1 MNPTSKKSP
10 AVPPPPP
17 SRAAAAAGGFAAGSA
32 RAVAPAIVGRAGP
45 ASHRGVGSGS
55 AGRSPGAESDGKKFT
70 RRYGITERTLGYR
83 REFLRLGDEDRE
95 LMLQLIPWAREHAPT
110 IAREFYDW
118 QFAFSRTREFF
129 GQYADRKGISLGN
142 LRRHLEAA
150 QTGYFVGV
158 FEGASNMWDEDY
170 FESRL
175 HIGWLHDQI
184 DLPMKWYIGAYAE
197 YQFLAKNHLQA
208 TFEDAD
214 FVARAE
220 RAISRVFNYD
230 MQAVCDS
237 FFLNTIE
244 SMGFDIDV
252 SQDEET
258 DKTEHLDQ
266 LKANVQKLTQ
276 QVQAIAGKRLN
287 DSVLDVVIDGAF
299 GLAINQVVVSLR
311 EILGQIAEGARQL
324 TAASSQLTSVSKT
337 MGDDSERTAEQAG
350 VVSTA
355 ATEIS
360 TNVQTVAASSEEMTA
375 SIREIAKSASEAT
388 RVASGAVKVAESTNA
403 TVARLGE
410 SSAEIGKVI
419 KVITS
424 IAQQT
429 NLLALNATIEAARA
443 GEAGKGFAVVAN
455 EVKELAKETA
465 KATEDI
471 SQKIDSIQASTR
483 GAVAAIAQIGQI
495 INQISDIQNTIAAAI
510 EEQTATTNEITRS
523 VTEVAK
529 GSGEIAHTITVVAT
543 SAQSTSAGAT
553 DAQRAAAEMAQMA
566 NALQSLSEQFSC

>member
-1 MNPTSKKSP
+1 MNNQ
-10 AVPPPPP
+10 
-17 SRAAAAAGGFAAGSA
+17 
-32 RAVAPAIVGRAGP
+32 
-45 ASHRGVGSGS
+45 
-55 AGRSPGAESDGKKFT
+55 
-70 RRYGITERTLGYR
+70 TLAHR
-83 REFLRLGDEDRE
+83 REFLRIGDEERDV
-95 LMLQLIPWAREHAPT
+95 MLKLIPWAKEHAPA

-118 QFAFSRTREFF
+118 QFAFSRTRDFF
-129 GQYADRKGISLGN
+129 ERYADRKGMSLGS
-142 LRRHLEAA
+142 LRRHLEMA
-150 QTGYFVGV
+150 QTDYFVGL
-158 FEGASNMWDEDY
+158 FEGADAMWDEEY

-175 HIGWLHDQI
+175 YIGWLHDQI
-184 DLPMKWYIGAYAE
+184 DLPFKWFIGAYAE
-197 YQFLAKNHLQA
+197 YQNL
-208 TFEDAD
+208 
-214 FVARAE
+214 ARAHLTKSFDDTAYVL
-220 RAISRVFNYD
+220 RAEAAMSRVFNYD
-230 MQAVCDS
+230 MQAVGDS

-244 SMGFDIDV
+244 SMGLDLV
-252 SQDEET
+252 MTHDEES

-266 LKANVQKLTQ
+266 LKDNVRVLMQ

-287 DSVLDVVIDGAF
+287 DEVLNVEIAGKFGGAISQVVASLRDLLTQVGDGAQQ
-299 GLAINQVVVSLR
+299 LA
-311 EILGQIAEGARQL
+311 
-324 TAASSQLTSVSKT
+324 AASEQLMDVSKT
-337 MGDDSERTAEQAG
+337 LGHDSERTAEQAG

-360 TNVQTVAASSEEMTA
+360 TNVQTVAAGTEEMTA

-388 RVASGAVKVAESTNA
+388 RVASGAVRVAENTNA

-424 IAQQT
+424 IAEQT

-471 SQKIDSIQASTR
+471 SQKIEAIQGSTR
-483 GAVAAIAQIGQI
+483 GAVSAIGQISEI

-529 GSGEIAHTITVVAT
+529 GSGEIAHTITAVAT
-543 SAQSTSAGAT
+543 SAQSTSVGAT
-553 DAQRAAAEMAQMA
+553 NTQRAAADLARMAS
-566 NALQSLSEQFSC
+566 ALQTMAAQFVR